1 MARLRLRLIA
11 LASVTG
17 ASLLLSTGWQS
28 FKHELSNYG
37 VKKRSLAGSI
47 VSELASQNFFLRES
61 AYRNIEDWVQY
72 IKNSSE
78 VYQIPSSTLAAILY
92 EEQVHRKPVDFRTF
106 GPAQIGIQELEIQ
119 GLPPDKKILEDP
131 QLSILV
137 LGRKLNRL
145 RKQTGSLE
153 AAITLHN
160 GYSDFLPKVEERR
173 RDPRLIMILTSK
185 RTENTL
191 FV

>member
-1 MARLRLRLIA
+1 M
-11 LASVTG
+11 
-17 ASLLLSTGWQS
+17 LSRGCQS
-28 FKHELSNYG
+28 FKPELSNYG
-37 VKKRSLAGSI
+37 VKNRTLAGSL
-47 VSELASQNFFLRES
+47 VSKLVSQNFFLREA
-61 AYRNIEDWVQY
+61 AYRNIEEWVHF

-92 EEQVHRKPVDFRTF
+92 EEQVHRKPVDFKTF
-106 GPAQIGIQELEIQ
+106 GPAQIGIHELEIQ
-119 GLPPDKKILEDP
+119 GLPLDKKILEDP

-160 GYSDFLPKVEERR
+160 GYSDFLPKIEERR
-173 RDPRLIMILTSK
+173 RDPRIIMILSSSK
-185 RTENTL
+185 TEKTL